1 MKKVRFNLIF
11 GLVCLAGIL
20 FMPGCEKQLNHETG
34 FLTGII
40 TIGPICPVQ
49 SIPPNPDC
57 LPTAETYKAY
67 PVDVYSSDGIKKV
80 ARISPALDGTFKTE
94 LAPGDYLVVLEP
106 NQNRTGSSNLPVG
119 VSVISSG
126 ETVLNINI
134 DTGIR

>member
-1 MKKVRFNLIF
+1 MKKVSSNLIF
-11 GLVCLAGIL
+11 GIVFLAGIL
-20 FMPGCEKQLNHETG
+20 FITDCKKQLNHETG

-49 SIPPNPDC
+49 SIPPTPDC
-57 LPTAETYKAY
+57 MPTAETYKAY
-67 PVDVYSSDGIKKV
+67 PVGVYSSGGTNKI
-80 ARISPALDGTFKTE
+80 AQISPALDGSFKTE
-94 LAPGDYLVVLEP
+94 LAPGNYLVMLEP
-106 NQNRTGSSNLPVG
+106 NQNRTGGSNLPLE